1 MRVTETAKQLII
13 INVIFFVG
21 TYIIGPE
28 MAYKYLALHFPKS
41 PDFKPWQIVTHMFM
55 HGGVMHILFNMLGVW
70 MFGSALEQFWG
81 TKKFLFFY
89 FSCGLGAALLH
100 LGVNYY
106 SYHHAIEILTQNGF
120 TESEILSVLNQG
132 KFDTRWEEYL
142 SQGGLNNFIGAYIS
156 PMLGASGALYGIL
169 VAFAFMF
176 PNASLMLLFLPIPIK
191 AKYFVPG
198 LLLMDLFSG
207 LRGQSIFG
215 GGGGGDGIA
224 HFAHLGGALIGFLM
238 MWYWKKNQ
246 FNNNRWN

>member
-1 MRVTETAKQLII
+1 MMRITETAKQLII

-41 PDFKPWQIVTHMFM
+41 SDFMPWQIITHMFM
-55 HGGVMHILFNMLGVW
+55 HGSPMHILFNMLGVW

-81 TKKFLFFY
+81 AKKFLFFY

-100 LGVNYY
+100 MGVNYY
-106 SYHHAIEILTQNGF
+106 SYHHGLEILIQNGY

-132 KFDTRWEEYL
+132 KFDTRWEEYM
-142 SQGGLNNFIGAYIS
+142 SQGALNNFVGSFY
-156 PMLGASGALYGIL
+156 PVLGASGALYGIL

-215 GGGGGDGIA
+215 GGGGDGIA